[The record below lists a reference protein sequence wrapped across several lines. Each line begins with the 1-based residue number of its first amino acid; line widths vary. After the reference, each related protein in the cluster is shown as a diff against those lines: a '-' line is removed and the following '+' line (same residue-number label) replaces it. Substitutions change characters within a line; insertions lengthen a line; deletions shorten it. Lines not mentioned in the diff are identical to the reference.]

1 MRTIRTRLGSG
12 SYITVLLCLPCG
24 ACVLQQPNGTTD
36 INLDTGSET
45 TQISGADSSS
55 GDTGSSSSSGA
66 EASGSSSGAPDSDA
80 DSSSGAPNLC
90 GNGQVDIEAGEAC
103 DGRLN
108 PTNCI
113 DLDPEYNG
121 GTALCG
127 PDCQFDVSGCERCEA
142 PKLAPCDADNDD
154 PFNAIELDCDLNP
167 GWDPGNSVSL
177 SARNLES
184 GDPTAFRVLSR
195 YGNHPSAFTPRA
207 GERALLI
214 STSSLPPVDP
224 DTGVLT
230 LDPGS
235 MSPGVNN
242 GNPDSNTGL
251 PDTVIVNANP
261 GGSPALMQCAPDKD
275 CSNTLQGQWDETS
288 NVYDLF
294 YVEFETVVPQGTHGY
309 ELDLAFFTAH
319 YPAYNKGD
327 HNDIFVLWSQSERY
341 VGNVTYLRDGD
352 KLQPMRL
359 PELVTAGWLTLDG
372 TSAPELAGTGFHGQD
387 QPGGGTRWLTVAGPA
402 TPGESLTLA
411 IAAFDLNEAIF
422 DSALLVDNFRWTC
435 AGCDLSVDCGLRLQQ

>member
-45 TQISGADSSS
+45 TQISG
-55 GDTGSSSSSGA
+55 
-66 EASGSSSGAPDSDA
+66 A